1 MRRIVR
7 GGLCFLIG
15 GFIISLVGCHMGG
28 SGGGGNNDKD
38 WSFIQIGDLHA
49 GIRLAG
55 PSWTNTI
62 NSILVSNQAWN
73 LKLVVSPGD
82 CYEEDTNEFK
92 WIDSGTGIGGS
103 TMTNA
108 IWRVK
113 AAGISW
119 LNVPGNHDSD
129 VDLADP
135 STETNIIYWNN
146 VFGTNFYAS
155 DPYWFSNR
163 VAGDTRDL
171 AFKFTNGSTKMLFI
185 GLRWMNPSG
194 SETTYQ
200 TTNDVFIA
208 YATNCAWAS
217 NLARAYPDHLV
228 VPVMH
233 YFMDT
238 NGNPNTK
245 DIPTDPNDQNLP
257 HLSYVNEGPGLVC
270 WNALKSAPNLM
281 MILSGHV
288 RARPMVRSSLQ
299 CDDGH
304 MVDSIM
310 FNTQTNPTEG
320 TNQIVNGGC
329 FVLYTVSPSKHYVRG
344 RVFEADWGRFMTNG
358 EFSSHGFVNDWTFPF
373 KKLP

>member
-1 MRRIVR
+1 
-7 GGLCFLIG
+7 
-15 GFIISLVGCHMGG
+15 MGG

-62 NSILVSNQAWN
+62 NSILASNQAWN

-129 VDLADP
+129 LDLAGT